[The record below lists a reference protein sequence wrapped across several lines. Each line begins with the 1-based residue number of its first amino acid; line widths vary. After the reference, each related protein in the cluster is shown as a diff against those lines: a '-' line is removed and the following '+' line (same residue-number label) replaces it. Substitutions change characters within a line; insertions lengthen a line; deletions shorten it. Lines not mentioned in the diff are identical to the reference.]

1 MQNGGRDEDI
11 SSMIKKAILTLV
23 CGLPGVLFSQYERP
37 GSSSAEFL
45 NIGVSAR
52 AEAMAGAYVSVPDA
66 GAEVAHYN
74 VAALARLRRTSVT
87 FSHTDWFA
95 DMNHQFLAVALPIG
109 LYNTIAFTVTA
120 LQTDEMIV
128 RTPLQ
133 PDGTGETFYA
143 GSYRFGIALARQL
156 TDHVSVGVAANYVRV
171 SLHQDFA
178 ENGFAGNFAV
188 LYDTGVRNFSF
199 GFQLS
204 NFGSEIKF
212 VNEAYPM
219 PTNFSFGLS
228 ANAFK
233 LTDQALLVSVSA
245 TKPNDG
251 SPRGRVGGEYNYQD
265 AVFLR
270 AGYNIDDPVR
280 SLALGAGLKF
290 PLGSLGLRLDYSYND
305 FSLLGGAQRLSLG
318 FQF

>member
-1 MQNGGRDEDI
+1 
-11 SSMIKKAILTLV
+11 MIKRIVVTIIWCWPGILL
-23 CGLPGVLFSQYERP
+23 SQYERP

-45 NIGVSAR
+45 NIGINAR
-52 AEAMAGAYVSVPDA
+52 AEAMAGAYVSIADG
-66 GAEVAHYN
+66 GAELVHYN
-74 VAALARLRRTSVT
+74 VAALARLRRTSVS

-95 DMNHQFLAVALPIG
+95 DMNHEFLSVALPMG
-109 LYNTIAFTVTA
+109 ANSTAAFTITA
-120 LQTDEMIV
+120 FQTDEMIV

-143 GSYRFGIALARQL
+143 GSYRFGIALARNL
-156 TDHVSVGVAANYVRV
+156 TDHVAVGVMATYIRV
-171 SLHQDFA
+171 ILHQDFA
-178 ENGFAGNFAV
+178 QDGFAGNFAV
-188 LYDTGVRNFSF
+188 LYDTGVRNFRF

-228 ANAFK
+228 ANAVEF
-233 LTDQALLVSVSA
+233 TDQALLVSVSA
-245 TKPNDG
+245 SKRNDG
-251 SPRGRVGGEYNYQD
+251 SPRGTIGGEYNYRD
-265 AVFLR
+265 FVFLR

-290 PLGSLGLRLDYSYND
+290 SLGSHGLNVDYSYNEFD
-305 FSLLGGAQRLSLG
+305 LLGGAQRMSIG